1 MSLLL
6 KVLLTGVLLLITC
19 QVMASD
25 QVTNPALGRIFQD
38 ADVNGTFV
46 LYDASG
52 DYFTIHDQLRAEQRF
67 IPASTFK
74 IPNSL
79 IGLASGA
86 IEDVDDVLPYGG
98 KPQFIEAWERDM
110 GLREAIRISNVPIY
124 QELARR
130 IGLQRMSEY
139 VNLLNYGNGNI
150 GERVDM
156 FWLEGP
162 LKISAIEQ
170 SRFMARLG
178 NQALPLSKQVQ
189 ESVHDILEIDR
200 GHDWVLY
207 AKTGWGTA
215 SETAVGWWVGWVEK
229 QGHIYSFALN
239 MDMPDLS
246 DAAKR
251 QELGRAC
258 LEALAIIGNRNHVQH

>member
-1 MSLLL
+1 MSPLF
-6 KVLLTGVLLLITC
+6 KVLFAGVLCLSSCLLFANDPDTLH
-19 QVMASD
+19 S
-25 QVTNPALGRIFQD
+25 LEEIFLD
-38 ADVNGTFV
+38 AGVDGTFAM
-46 LYDASG
+46 YDAHA
-52 DYFTIHDQLRAEQRF
+52 DRFVVHNEQRAEKQF

-86 IEDVDDVLPYGG
+86 VSDVDEILPYGG
-98 KPQFIEAWERDM
+98 KPQFLKIWEHDM
-110 GLREAIRISNVPIY
+110 GLRDAIRISNVPIY

-130 IGLQRMSEY
+130 IGLQRMSKY
-139 VNLLNYGNGNI
+139 VTMLDYGNGNI

-170 SRFMARLG
+170 SRFLARLG
-178 NQALPLSKQVQ
+178 SLTLPLGKNIQQ
-189 ESVHDILEIDR
+189 SVHEILEIDR
-200 GHDWVLY
+200 GNDWVLY

-215 SETAVGWWVGWVEK
+215 TEPAVGWWVGWVEK
-229 QGHIYSFALN
+229 QGHIYGFALN
-239 MDMPDLS
+239 MDMPDLGG
-246 DAAKR
+246 AAKR

-258 LEALAIIGNRNHVQH
+258 LEALAIIGNENHVQH